1 MSEIIVGVVFLAMF
15 FIPTIPG
22 ARTGSENQF

>member
-1 MSEIIVGVVFLAMF
+1 MSEIIVDIVFLAMF
-15 FIPTIPG
+15 FIPTIPS